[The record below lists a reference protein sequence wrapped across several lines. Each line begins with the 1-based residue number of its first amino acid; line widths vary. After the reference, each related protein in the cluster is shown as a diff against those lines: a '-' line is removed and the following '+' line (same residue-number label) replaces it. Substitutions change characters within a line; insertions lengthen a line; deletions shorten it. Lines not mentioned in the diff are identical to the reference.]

1 MKMTSKIHYNK
12 IKDENDKTYIV
23 RCPFKNCNSRIIQ
36 VSPELSQKLP
46 RYNINNLKN
55 VLINI
60 LDNNNDDD
68 DDDDYDIRI
77 SIGGKSDNENELKKL
92 IKLNDMWDFD
102 NIGVSRPNSNLIN
115 ESFIIKD
122 IDHSDTEI
130 LKEDIGKSIEIIRYL
145 VCADC
150 DRGPIGIAA
159 NILDSVSEEQQDGE
173 VKDLNKV
180 NANPNTLVYFLSVDS
195 VLYELKD

>member
-1 MKMTSKIHYNK
+1 MASKIHFNK
-12 IKDENDKTYIV
+12 IKDERDKTYII

-36 VSPELSQKLP
+36 VSPELSKKLP
-46 RYNINNLKN
+46 RYNINNLEN
-55 VLINI
+55 VLISI
-60 LDNNNDDD
+60 LENDEHGNEESDD
-68 DDDDYDIRI
+68 SRI
-77 SIGGKSDNENELKKL
+77 SIGAKSDGGAASNLKKL

-122 IDHSDTEI
+122 VDYIDSDN
-130 LKEDIGKSIEIIRYL
+130 LKDDIGKSIEVIRYL

-159 NILDSVSEEQQDGE
+159 NIIDPISEEQDGHG
-173 VKDLNKV
+173 KDLDKV